1 MIFSAISADE
11 LQYFRF
17 FDRNHYFTMQSF
29 HLLFLWKIGHRKF
42 WEHGRL
48 CIWNQ
53 LARVSHRTA
62 KKCDP
67 IDLKYAEVPL
77 LPWFWSSNFKVGNI
91 YQGKFFEVV
100 KWWIKFTYSIF
111 FSFWGQFI
119 RITRYSKHLLWNEQ
133 QILITYRICDDKY
146 LFIFNHSSFKCL
158 LHVLVYKPAELF

>member
-77 LPWFWSSNFKVGNI
+77 LPWFRSSNIKVGNI
-91 YQGKFFEVV
+91 YQGKFFEVG
-100 KWWIKFTYSIF
+100 KWWFKFNYSTFLVSEGSLFVLHDIQNIYF
-111 FSFWGQFI
+111 EMN
-119 RITRYSKHLLWNEQ
+119 SK
-133 QILITYRICDDKY
+133 YYY
-146 LFIFNHSSFKCL
+146 LSHMRW
-158 LHVLVYKPAELF
+158 